1 MATLTGQTIASSYEQ
16 LLHTDTN
23 GGGNGNTLVTIKD
36 GDNGT
41 TFGLKLATNKV
52 KVIPSAANDAN
63 AFEVSQADG
72 TAVFTVNSSTVGAT
86 LIGTLTVGA
95 DDAGHD
101 VIFYGDTASSNMT
114 WDTSADDL
122 VLNDS
127 RLFINQDDNSVS
139 IDIDSEA
146 TTEPVIQVDSP
157 ASTTH
162 PIINLTN
169 LDSLTTGEGL
179 RVHSNSSDTN
189 TRYLTYL
196 INDHSSATGTRV
208 LYLKQDAAQT
218 AMFVDQGADGIGID
232 IDTESTTKQ
241 AIRIIDPKTTTGKVV
256 SIEECDGLTTGKA
269 LYVHSNSSSN
279 GSRILTHIVNDHAS
293 AVNTIPLKIQQDSL
307 NVVVAIDDPKTT
319 ADNIMQITNADAL
332 TSGGML
338 YLESGSTS
346 TGSRKL
352 LHVVNSNSLATGST
366 VLHLHQTAGCECLV
380 IDQDGNSNAIYI
392 DGENT
397 TTPAINVICD
407 ALTSG
412 EGLRVYSNSGD
423 SSNRNLVEI
432 INDHASAD
440 NTRGLYIQNDGA
452 LYGIEMAGGCG
463 IRFDST
469 VASADASTLDDYEE
483 GTITPSMSGATSH
496 PTNTFQARGGKYTKI
511 GDRCYWSIRVE
522 MNGSGITPG
531 SGTLSVDGLP
541 FTVLSDD
548 NNQGGI
554 SVGHTANWL
563 TGQHG
568 APTGGFYNTNSTAFF
583 LVVYD
588 NDAGNIA
595 GMSYADAADV
605 DDSTT
610 FTASGHYKVA

>member
-1 MATLTGQTIASSYEQ
+1 MSDIIIDSDSGKFKAGDGQDLNLY
-16 LLHTDTN
+16 H
-23 GGGNGNTLVTIKD
+23 
-36 GDNGT
+36 NGT
-41 TFGLKLATNKV
+41 NSFIENETGILYVTNK
-52 KVIPSAANDAN
+52 ANTSLILGTNNTTALTIDNSQN
-63 AFEVSQADG
+63 ATFAG
-72 TAVFTVNSSTVGAT
+72 N
-86 LIGTLTVGA
+86 LIVGA

-114 WDTSADDL
+114 WDTSGDELA
-122 VLNDS
+122 LNDA
-127 RLFINQDDNSVS
+127 RLFIDQDDNKRS
-139 IDIDSEA
+139 IMIDSEA
-146 TTEPVIQVDSP
+146 TTVNTIDAQCD
-157 ASTTH
+157 A
-162 PIINLTN
+162 
-169 LDSLTTGEGL
+169 LTTGG
-179 RVHSNSSDTN
+179 VAYFYSNSDSNSS
-189 TRYLTYL
+189 RQL
-196 INDHSSATGTRV
+196 V
-208 LYLKQDAAQT
+208 
-218 AMFVDQGADGIGID
+218 
-232 IDTESTTKQ
+232 
-241 AIRIIDPKTTTGKVV
+241 RII
-256 SIEECDGLTTGKA
+256 
-269 LYVHSNSSSN
+269 
-279 GSRILTHIVNDHAS
+279 NDHAS
-293 AVNTIPLKIQQDSL
+293 AVNTIPLKIQQDST

-352 LHVVNSNSLATGST
+352 LHVVNSNSSATGAT
-366 VLHLHQTAGCECLV
+366 VLHLHQTAGCEALV

-397 TTPAINVICD
+397 TTPAINVVCD

-423 SSNRNLVEI
+423 GSNRNLVEI

-588 NDAGNIA
+588 NDAGNIS